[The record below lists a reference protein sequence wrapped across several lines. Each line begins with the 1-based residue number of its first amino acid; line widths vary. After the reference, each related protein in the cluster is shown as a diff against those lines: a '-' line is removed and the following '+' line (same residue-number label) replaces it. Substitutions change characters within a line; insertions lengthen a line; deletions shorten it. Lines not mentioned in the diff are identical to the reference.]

1 MMLWAVRVNRRRGPE
16 MGRAQ
21 PFHRGERGPVG
32 LELSEHSGNDTKIRW
47 TRSSGVPRPRGGVG
61 VSRMVALGSLKR
73 CEQRKD
79 VVGEDM
85 NEPSFLVLT
94 MAKEDLE
101 ISGPL
106 SPILTKERVTSCLT
120 EDPIFLGF

>member
-1 MMLWAVRVNRRRGPE
+1 
-16 MGRAQ
+16 
-21 PFHRGERGPVG
+21 
-32 LELSEHSGNDTKIRW
+32 
-47 TRSSGVPRPRGGVG
+47 
-61 VSRMVALGSLKR
+61 MVALGSLKR

-106 SPILTKERVTSCLT
+106 SRILTKERVTSCLT
-120 EDPIFLGF
+120 EDPSFLASEVWEVFLTDRSFLSLCRRR